1 MAVRSQNSNGSVTPC
16 CWNCSRPAR
25 KRKKRH
31 KPDQTLPI
39 NPVSLSCNAEGSNGE
54 QKMIYVHSLGRAL
67 QFYPGRTALARDGRL
82 LTFRELYTRVEGIAA
97 TLTSHG
103 FGVGDRLALL
113 LPNGPD
119 YIELIYACSML
130 GVIAVPLNT
139 RLSTKEIDR
148 VLEDARP
155 HGIVRHSS
163 LAVPGVQLSWQ
174 QVVDE
179 EPLPIRSDPAPT
191 VFYDP
196 EAVLGLIYTSGTT
209 GQPKGVMV
217 THGNILADVHNL
229 NYWMRYT
236 EGGVYLHAAP
246 IFHIADFPSMFAA
259 PAFGA
264 RQITIPKFSAQTF
277 CETVQRERVTHT
289 VLVPTMINLLTQF
302 PDAKKYDLSSLQVL
316 AYGGSPMAPELVHRT
331 RELLPNVKLIQVYGL
346 SETGFLTGLQDQE
359 HTEDKLISCG
369 RPCPGVDLQ
378 VTDTSGKQVE
388 PGEAGELVA
397 RGANV
402 MRGYWNNPEETA
414 KAFRDGFFRTGDI
427 GHQDTAGYFYILDRL
442 KDMIVT
448 GGENVYSGEVEA
460 VIYGHP
466 AVREV
471 AVFGVPDLQW
481 GELVMACVVLKPDA
495 TLTADNL
502 ITFCRRSLA
511 TYKLPRRVEFSETDL
526 PKNSSG
532 KVVKKTLRER
542 FWTQQQRAVS

>member
-1 MAVRSQNSNGSVTPC
+1 
-16 CWNCSRPAR
+16 
-25 KRKKRH
+25 
-31 KPDQTLPI
+31 
-39 NPVSLSCNAEGSNGE
+39 
-54 QKMIYVHSLGRAL
+54 MIYVHCLGRAL
-67 QFYPGRTALARDGRL
+67 RFYPDRTALARDGRPV
-82 LTFRELYTRVEGIAA
+82 TFRELHTRVEGIAA

-139 RLSTKEIDR
+139 RLSTKEIDG
-148 VLEDARP
+148 VLEDAQP

-163 LAVPGVQLSWQ
+163 LAVPDVQLSWQ

-179 EPLPIRSDPAPT
+179 ESLPLSSDAVPKA
-191 VFYDP
+191 FYDP

-217 THGNILADVHNL
+217 THANVLADVHNF

-236 EGGVYLHAAP
+236 EGGTYLHAAP

-264 RQITIPKFSAQTF
+264 SQITIPKFGAQIF
-277 CETVQRERVTHT
+277 CETVAREHVTHT

-302 PDAKKYDLSSLQVL
+302 PDARKYDLSSLRVL

-331 RELLPNVKLIQVYGL
+331 RELLPKVKLIQVYGL

-359 HTEDKLISCG
+359 HTEDKLTSCG

-388 PGEAGELVA
+388 PGQAGELIV

-414 KAFRDGFFRTGDI
+414 EAFRDGFFRTGDI
-427 GHQDTAGYFYILDRL
+427 GQQDTAGYFYILDRL

-460 VIYGHP
+460 VIYTHS

-471 AVFGVPDLQW
+471 AVFGVPDPQW
-481 GELVMACVVLKPDA
+481 GELVMACVVLKPGA
-495 TLTADNL
+495 SLTSDDL
-502 ITFCRRSLA
+502 IAFCRRSLA
-511 TYKLPRRVEFSETDL
+511 SYKLPRRVEFSETDL
-526 PKNSSG
+526 PKSTSG
-532 KVVKKTLRER
+532 KVLKKTLRER
-542 FWTQQQRAVS
+542 FWTRQQRAVS